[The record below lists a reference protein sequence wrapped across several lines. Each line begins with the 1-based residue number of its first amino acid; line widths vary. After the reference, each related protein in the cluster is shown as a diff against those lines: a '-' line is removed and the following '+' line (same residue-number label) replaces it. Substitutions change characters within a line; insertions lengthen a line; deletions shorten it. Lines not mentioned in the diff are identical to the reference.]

1 VLAAI
6 AGAAFIHRSAQPSFC
21 TSCHLMQP
29 YYDSWASSSHSE
41 VTCIE
46 CHYAP
51 GIKAEAMGKLQAA
64 NQVVKYVTGSY
75 GMKPWAEI
83 EDASCLRS
91 GCHIEDELVGEL
103 EFLGVRYNHLEH
115 LGELRRG
122 KQLQCASCHSQM
134 VQGDHVAVTKATCFL
149 CHFKEQPDGE
159 PLAGCTGCHQDLPR
173 LVSDVGLVVDHP
185 QYVEDLVSC
194 QSCHE
199 QVTSGLGEAEESRC
213 FNCHNEVEH
222 VEQRVD
228 ITLMHEVHIAERN
241 VECTQCHKPI
251 DHRIQTLHVESKLD
265 CESCHQNSHEAQRQ
279 LYAGVGG
286 HGVDDR
292 PDPMFAAQV
301 SCKACHE
308 LSRTVDAHATVTE
321 AGEAS
326 CMSCHGVRYANI
338 LPAWQDAMTSRVRI
352 AERFLTDIRSVS
364 GAASVRSRAQVDSL
378 GGLAADNIS
387 FVQQAGAAHNVQYSD
402 ELLRASVTVLQE
414 AIRLGDLPVANPNR
428 DLGPR
433 VTADGCSACHLGIE
447 SSATIYGGEV
457 FDHGA
462 HVVTGAMECSEC
474 HTSNDDHG
482 GTTLDGVAACVDCHH
497 DPVGPMNCAQCHQG
511 PGGVPEETS
520 VRAEGD
526 FSHDAHRTGDV
537 QCSDCHIPPDMTTEE
552 LDCQSCHEEHHTPEV
567 ACIDCHR
574 DGAAL
579 VDHDAADHNVVCVE
593 CHDPPADRIDRWTRQ
608 VCASCHAESLT
619 DHYEPEA
626 CENCHQVPPLGETSR
641 SLPPIPPDPNSS
653 GE

>member
-29 YYDSWASSSHSE
+29 YYDSWASSSHNE
-41 VTCIE
+41 VSCIE

-51 GIKAEAMGKLQAA
+51 GIKAEAMGKMQAA
-64 NQVVKYVTGSY
+64 NQVVKYVTGTY

-103 EFLGVRYNHLEH
+103 EFLGVQFNHLEH

-122 KQLQCASCHSQM
+122 KQLRCTSCHSQM
-134 VQGDHVAVTKATCFL
+134 VQGDHVAVTKGTCFL

-173 LVSDVGLVVDHP
+173 LVSEVGLVVDHP

-199 QVTSGLGEAEESRC
+199 QVVSGLGEAEESRC

-222 VEQRVD
+222 VEQRAD
-228 ITLMHEVHIAERN
+228 ATLIHEVHIDERN

-265 CESCHQNSHEAQRQ
+265 CESCHQGTHQAQQR

-286 HGVDDR
+286 HGVEER

-308 LSRTVDAHATVTE
+308 SSRTIDAHATVTE

-338 LPAWQDAMTSRVRI
+338 LPAWQEAMTSRVRI
-352 AERFLTDIRSVS
+352 AARFLNDVRSVS
-364 GAASVRSRAQVDSL
+364 GSAPVRSRAQVDSL
-378 GGLAADNIS
+378 VRLAAENVN
-387 FVQQAGAAHNVQYSD
+387 FVEQGRGAHNVQYSD
-402 ELLRASVTVLQE
+402 EMLRASVTILQE
-414 AIRLGDLPVANPNR
+414 AIRLGNLPVANANP

-447 SSATIYGGEV
+447 SSATVYGGEL

-462 HVVTGAMECSEC
+462 HVVTGAMECAEC

-482 GTTLDGVAACVDCHH
+482 GTTLDGIEACVDCHH
-497 DPVGPMNCAQCHQG
+497 DPIGPMNCAQCHQG
-511 PGGVPEETS
+511 PGGVPVETL
-520 VRAEGD
+520 VQAEGD
-526 FSHDAHRTGDV
+526 FSHEAHRTGDI
-537 QCSDCHIPPDMTTEE
+537 QCSDCHSPPEMTTEG

-574 DGAAL
+574 DGALA
-579 VDHDAADHNVVCVE
+579 DHDAADHNVVCVE
-593 CHDPPADRIDRWTRQ
+593 CHDPPADGIDRWTRQ
-608 VCASCHAESLT
+608 VCTSCHAESLT

-626 CENCHQVPPLGETSR
+626 CENCHQVPTMGETTR
-641 SLPPIPPDPNSS
+641 ALPPIPQNQTPG